1 MGRLGAHVRAPKV
14 LSEGGLSPVVALND
28 GSHLRLQLLVPLHLY
43 VCTRVKSLSIK
54 RSRKGRVGVP
64 GLDSSA

>member
-28 GSHLRLQLLVPLHLY
+28 CSHLRLQLLVPLHLY
-43 VCTRVKSLSIK
+43 VCTRVKSLSI
-54 RSRKGRVGVP
+54 RSRKGRVGAP